1 MAQIRR
7 VVRSNPLSNFTQAAP
22 PTGGAFRLMAELADD
37 AYRQLVPAA
46 QKEMEALGSG
56 VGREIAKQQIGDP
69 AGAVTVSTMGGP
81 GPVTPDPGG
90 GWLLYSNQG
99 ATRNKPLSGELQTAM
114 SFLPEMGVS
123 MEVFSGG
130 QDGIGE
136 GDQRTGS
143 TRHDHGNAADVFF
156 YKDGR
161 RLDWANDADR
171 PVFEEIVRRGKAAGL
186 TGFGAGPGYMQ
197 AGSMHLGFGNP
208 GVWGA
213 EGSGANA
220 PDWLRMAYDGGEA
233 PAQNITVSTSGQ
245 QTPSGQIA
253 YAPTMLREADGALTA
268 RLYSPLSGPL
278 LQAANAAAGVAY
290 QSEVSL
296 KAMTDIMGLSEQF
309 PLDPE
314 GFSQAADGYVSDM
327 MKSVPDLFKQDV
339 RAMLDTEVK
348 RRVLGMAEERQRDT
362 RQRADNGSRALV
374 ERYSDD
380 YAAAIVGG
388 NQDEI
393 AAARSQLD
401 GVLRARESLPG
412 VAWTPEQSFN
422 AVRNAEA
429 AAQRAQEKARNEQIS
444 TWKGVLSNIYDAA
457 KNGRTSIDEG
467 ILSNPIVDQLLPN
480 EASKARS
487 AIILRDEMPSF
498 MQMAPA
504 EQKAAIEE
512 MRAQPV
518 GQPWETDLF
527 QTAEDAAIENAKA
540 WEKDPIKRASEVL
553 PEKPPALPSAD
564 EAMQNPA
571 AFTAALQAR
580 SVYAEKLKAG
590 GYVDFTAML
599 SDDEA
604 TQIGAMFSKDVP
616 PEVRAAMA
624 GAVASGLGNA
634 SAQFFR
640 EIKNDDPVLRMSGML
655 MARGGDQS
663 VSGMAMRGQSM
674 IDEGLVQT
682 TRNVDLGDDV
692 KAALSSVSISN
703 EADIVNFAKA
713 IYASN
718 ARGVDPSSQDAKT
731 MMKEAVQ
738 MALGQTTN
746 RRGEKIGGV
755 QRVAGN
761 DVLLPP
767 SINGKA
773 LDDAI
778 EQSFITPEMT
788 AGQAFASIWGGVAR
802 SPAADMWGAAG
813 IGQSKGSIPML
824 GGAPL
829 DASLISDGIIK
840 LIPTTN
846 GAYRMQVTMSG
857 GASDVVNENG
867 SIYQFDAQALVDA
880 ARKAKK

>member
-69 AGAVTVSTMGGP
+69 KGSTLVASSMGTSDVSASLAKTESGGNYQAQNSEGFVGKYQWGQDRLNDYNRSTGSSFTLEQFKASPAVQEAAQKWHEADILSNLGDLAGRMVKGIAMTPGALIGAAHLGGIGGARRFVESGGAYDPADSNGTKISDYARTHGGASVSASSMGG
-81 GPVTPDPGG
+81 
-90 GWLLYSNQG
+90 
-99 ATRNKPLSGELQTAM
+99 
-114 SFLPEMGVS
+114 
-123 MEVFSGG
+123 
-130 QDGIGE
+130 
-136 GDQRTGS
+136 
-143 TRHDHGNAADVFF
+143 
-156 YKDGR
+156 
-161 RLDWANDADR
+161 
-171 PVFEEIVRRGKAAGL
+171 
-186 TGFGAGPGYMQ
+186 
-197 AGSMHLGFGNP
+197 
-208 GVWGA
+208 A
-213 EGSGANA
+213 E
-220 PDWLRMAYDGGEA
+220 PF
-233 PAQNITVSTSGQ
+233 I
-245 QTPSGQIA
+245 
-253 YAPTMLREADGALTA
+253 PTMLREADGALTA
-268 RLYSPLSGPL
+268 RLYSPLSGPM

-290 QSEVSL
+290 QSEISL
-296 KAMTDIMGLSEQF
+296 KAMTDIMGMSEQF

-314 GFSQAADGYVSDM
+314 GFSQAADGYVSDL

-429 AAQRAQEKARNEQIS
+429 TAQRAQEKARNEQIS

-457 KNGRTSIDEG
+457 KNGRTSVDEG

-498 MQMAPA
+498 MRMTPA

-527 QTAEDAAIENAKA
+527 QTAEDAAIDNAKA

-634 SAQFFR
+634 SAQFFK

-674 IDEGLVQT
+674 IDEGLVQLPRT
-682 TRNVDLGDDV
+682 VDLGDDV
-692 KAALSSVSISN
+692 KAALSGVSISN

-718 ARGVDPSSQDAKT
+718 ARGVDPSSQDAKIK
-731 MMKEAVQ
+731 MKEAVQ

-788 AGQAFASIWGGVAR
+788 AGQAFASIWGGISR

-829 DASLISDGIIK
+829 DASLISDGIVK

>member
-69 AGAVTVSTMGGP
+69 KGSTLVASSMGAPAPMTGDRAAYVRDGLIRRGMAPHHAEAFVINGDDESNLDPNINEASPIVPGSRGGFGIMQWT
-81 GPVTPDPGG
+81 GPRRKALET
-90 GWLLYSNQG
+90 YAAERG
-99 ATRNKPLSGELQTAM
+99 APVGDADLQMDFLMQELQG
-114 SFLPEMGVS
+114 PER
-123 MEVFSGG
+123 E
-130 QDGIGE
+130 
-136 GDQRTGS
+136 
-143 TRHDHGNAADVFF
+143 AAATIF
-156 YKDGR
+156 
-161 RLDWANDADR
+161 A
-171 PVFEEIVRRGKAAGL
+171 
-186 TGFGAGPGYMQ
+186 
-197 AGSMHLGFGNP
+197 
-208 GVWGA
+208 
-213 EGSGANA
+213 A
-220 PDWLRMAYDGGEA
+220 PDVGTAAAAVVNKFLRPAEEHRARREAKYLGGDLTASSMGGEA
-233 PAQNITVSTSGQ
+233 FI
-245 QTPSGQIA
+245 
-253 YAPTMLREADGALTA
+253 PTMLREADGALTA

-314 GFSQAADGYVSDM
+314 GFGQAADGYVSDL

-429 AAQRAQEKARNEQIS
+429 TAQRAQEKARNEQIS

-498 MQMAPA
+498 MRMTPA

-663 VSGMAMRGQSM
+663 VSGMAMRGQAM
-674 IDEGLVQT
+674 IDEGLVQLPRT
-682 TRNVDLGDDV
+682 VDLGDDV

-718 ARGVDPSSQDAKT
+718 ARGVDPSSQDAKIK
-731 MMKEAVQ
+731 MKEAVQ

-788 AGQAFASIWGGVAR
+788 AGQAFASVWGGVAR

-829 DASLISDGIIK
+829 DASLISDGIVK

-867 SIYQFDAQALVDA
+867 SIYQFDAQSLVDA